1 MEISPEIVITALSAL
16 GVGAI
21 VPKVI
26 SGLVGYFTGRQAR
39 ERAGWE
45 AADRAIKERR
55 EWEQWGHR
63 VQSAAITH
71 RFEHLIPIPPAT
83 DGFPRHT
90 PTPSSIIEP
99 PKEKP

>member
-1 MEISPEIVITALSAL
+1 MEISPEIVITAMSAL

-45 AADRAIKERR
+45 AADKALHERR
-55 EWEQWGHR
+55 LWEQWAHR
-63 VQSAAITH
+63 AQMIAI
-71 RFEHLIPIPPAT
+71 
-83 DGFPRHT
+83 RHGIDSELP
-90 PTPSSIIEP
+90 PTPETP
-99 PKEKP
+99 PLPKEEP